1 MGVRRRARELAVQAL
16 YQHDLTGDQFP
27 ERFVQ
32 HFDGGDEVNSFCLK
46 LIHGVTE
53 HRAEIDEL
61 IEQACQNWRAERI
74 SKVDLNVLRLGAYEL
89 LGTDVPA
96 SIIINEAIEIAK
108 RFGTLES
115 SNFVNGVLDAIAGR
129 LDRKEKSENRDE
141 PR

>member
-16 YQHDLTGDQFP
+16 YQHDLTGDQSP

-32 HFDGGDEVNSFCLK
+32 HFDGGDEVNDFCLK
-46 LIHGVTE
+46 LIRGVSE
-53 HRAEIDEL
+53 HRDEIDAL
-61 IEQACQNWRAERI
+61 ITQACENWRAERI

-96 SIIINEAIEIAK
+96 SIVINEAIEIAK

-115 SNFVNGVLDAIAGR
+115 STFVNGILDAIAAR
-129 LDRKEKSENRDE
+129 LDRKEKTENRDE